1 MEIKL
6 ETKLTIKS
14 LLVTKATFKHQLKI
28 LDRYYLLKAKK
39 NRY

>member
-14 LLVTKATFKHQLKI
+14 LLVTKATFKHQLKNIGQI
-28 LDRYYLLKAKK
+28 LSTESKEK
-39 NRY
+39 